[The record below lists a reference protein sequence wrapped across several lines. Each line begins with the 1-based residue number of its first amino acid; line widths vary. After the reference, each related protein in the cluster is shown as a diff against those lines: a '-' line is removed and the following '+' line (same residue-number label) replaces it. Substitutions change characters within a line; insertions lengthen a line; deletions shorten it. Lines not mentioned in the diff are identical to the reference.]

1 MAVSDLSS
9 ASRLRRLATGRST
22 QRSLTPWAWAVPAVL
37 LVAAIIY
44 AADVAGGWYS
54 LTNWSGASASAKW
67 VGFDNFKEI
76 FGNGTA
82 RTALLHTLLIAAVF
96 VMVANALGLALAV
109 GLGRTVRSRNVL
121 RSIFFLPVAMS
132 PLAVSYIWQ
141 YILQYQGPLNGLFGA
156 LGLNGAKQDWLGSPT
171 FAIWTIV
178 VVLIWQFSGLA
189 MVFYLA
195 GLQSIPEELDEAC
208 AVDGASAWYR
218 FRKVTL
224 PLLAPAITISMT
236 FTMVLGLRVFDQVM
250 ALTAGGPVN
259 ATETLATQVYQQ
271 TFVNDKFGYG
281 AALSVILTVLVA
293 LIGFA
298 QLVILRRREAKI

>member
-1 MAVSDLSS
+1 M
-9 ASRLRRLATGRST
+9 
-22 QRSLTPWAWAVPAVL
+22 PAVL

-44 AADVAGGWYS
+44 AADLAGGWYS

-67 VGFDNFKEI
+67 VGLDNFKQV
-76 FGNGTA
+76 FRDGTA
-82 RTALLHTLLIAAVF
+82 RSALLHTLLVAAVF
-96 VMVANALGLALAV
+96 VVVANVLGLALAV
-109 GLGRTVRSRNVL
+109 GLGRTVKSRNVL

-141 YILQYQGPLNGLFGA
+141 YILQFQGPLNGLFGA

-208 AVDGASAWYR
+208 AVDGASSWYR

-281 AALSVILTVLVA
+281 AALSVVLTVLVA

-298 QLVILRRREAKI
+298 QLVVLRRREARI